1 MLGFYVKHS
10 GDEELRTVDE
20 PPHEHGWVYGAS
32 ITAREQQ
39 RVVDTYELNS
49 NIVSDIRDQYEL
61 PRVEYG
67 DGALYVFARVPYQS
81 AHGTVI
87 SKPFLAVLKNSLLI
101 TLSTTEYIRPSDI
114 IGVTNL
120 TTKNN
125 PHLLIQ
131 LLRHVVTQYG
141 GYINEVGTYTHNTSQ
156 RLKTKEVTNEDFIHF
171 VSLES
176 ELREYNISL
185 SGMRTVLDRLHE
197 NKRNNFS
204 ETDIELIED
213 VDLHINQLL
222 TLVTNYTD
230 TITSIRNAYATI
242 TNNNLNRRIK
252 TLTILT
258 VIVMLPGVFYGMF
271 GMNVKIPG
279 MHNPWSFA
287 YIVGFT
293 VVLVSLVA
301 WIIKRKKF

>member
-1 MLGFYVKHS
+1 MLSFYIKHS
-10 GDEELRTVDE
+10 GEEELRAVAE
-20 PPHEHGWVYGAS
+20 PPHEHSWVYGAS
-32 ITAREQQ
+32 ITAQEQQ
-39 RVVDTYELNS
+39 QVVDTYELNA

-61 PRVEYG
+61 PRVEYN

-101 TLSTTEYIRPSDI
+101 TLSTTEYIRPNDI
-114 IGVTNL
+114 IGINNL

-131 LLRHVVTQYG
+131 ILRHVVMQYG
-141 GYINEVGTYTHNTSQ
+141 GYINEVGTYTHSTRQ
-156 RLKTKEVTNEDFIHF
+156 RLKTKDVTNEDFIHF

-185 SGMRTVLDRLHE
+185 MGIKTALDRLHE
-197 NKRNNFS
+197 NRRSNFS
-204 ETDIELIED
+204 EADIELIED
-213 VDLHINQLL
+213 VDLHIDQLL
-222 TLVTNYTD
+222 NAVTSYTE

-242 TNNNLNRRIK
+242 SNNNLNRRIK

-271 GMNVKIPG
+271 GMTVKIPDAD
-279 MHNPWSFA
+279 NPVLFY
-287 YIVGFT
+287 YIVGGTF
-293 VVLVSLVA
+293 VLVSAVA